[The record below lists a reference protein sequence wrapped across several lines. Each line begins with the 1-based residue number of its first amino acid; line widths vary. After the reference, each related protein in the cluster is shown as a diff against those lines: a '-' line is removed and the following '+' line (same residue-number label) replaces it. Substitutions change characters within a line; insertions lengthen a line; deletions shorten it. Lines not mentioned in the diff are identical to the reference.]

1 VLTEL
6 GAFLARFHPLIVH
19 VPIGALIVGG
29 VLEGL
34 ARTKRFAG
42 VRPAVAPIVVLGAMA
57 ALVAAGTG
65 FLLGSS
71 GGYAGPTFEW
81 HLLAGFGVA
90 FWSAATAFAY
100 TVRGR
105 VARPVLAPVLLVLAL
120 PLVLVAGHL
129 GGTLTHGEGYLTER
143 LPSWLGGR
151 RAADRQPRVPA
162 EVRVYA
168 ELVQPALANRCG
180 TCHGAVQPAGE
191 LRLDTPEGLRK
202 GGHSGPAIVPG
213 RAASSEIVRRV
224 WLPASHKDAMP
235 PGGQRPLT
243 VPEAAI
249 LRWWIDQGARFDATL
264 GDLDVDAG
272 IRPVIDAMAG
282 PLRAGAPAI
291 LAVKVP
297 AADPAALARVR
308 ALGVSVEP
316 LATGTP
322 FLSVHCTNVAKK
334 FGDAELAQVAVL
346 APQVTWL
353 SLSGT
358 AVTDAG
364 LAKLSSFTNLT
375 RLHLD
380 HTRVTDAGLASLS
393 GLARL
398 EYLNLY
404 GTAVTD
410 TGLARLE
417 RLGELRDLYVW
428 QTGVTPT
435 GAERLR
441 TAIPRLNVVL
451 GAEAPA
457 RSYDADAR
465 NPEARSR

>member
-1 VLTEL
+1 MSEL
-6 GAFLARFHPLIVH
+6 AAFLARWHPVVVH

-42 VRPAVAPIVVLGAMA
+42 VRPAVTPIVVLGAMS

-65 FLLGSS
+65 YLLGST
-71 GGYAGPTFEW
+71 GGYAGRTFEN
-81 HLLAGFGVA
+81 HVVAGFAVA
-90 FWSAATAFAY
+90 IWSAGAAGAYAT
-100 TVRGR
+100 RGR
-105 VARPVLAPVLLVLAL
+105 VSRPVLAPVLLLVTLPVVLI
-120 PLVLVAGHL
+120 AGHL
-129 GGTLTHGEGYLTER
+129 GGTLTHGDGYLTER
-143 LPSWLGGR
+143 MPSWLGGHR
-151 RAADRQPRVPA
+151 RAERQARLPA

-168 ELVQPALANRCG
+168 ELVQPVLQTRCG
-180 TCHGAVQPAGE
+180 PCHGAVQPAGE
-191 LRLDTPEGLRK
+191 LRLDTPEGLAK

-235 PGGQRPLT
+235 PGGRRPLT
-243 VPEAAI
+243 VAEAAI
-249 LRWWIDQGARFDATL
+249 LRWWIDQGAKFDATL

-272 IRPVIDAMAG
+272 IRPVVDAMAG

-297 AADPAALARVR
+297 PADSAALARVR

-322 FLSVHCTNVAKK
+322 FLSVHCTNVAKT
-334 FGDAELAQVAVL
+334 FGDAGLAQLAVL
-346 APQVTWL
+346 APQITWL

-358 AVTDAG
+358 VVTDAG
-364 LAKLSSFTNLT
+364 LAKLSAFTHLT
-375 RLHLD
+375 RLHLE
-380 HTRVTDAGLASLS
+380 HTRVTEAGLAALS
-393 GLARL
+393 GLTRL

-404 GTAVTD
+404 GTGVTD
-410 TGLARLE
+410 AGLARLE
-417 RLGELRDLYVW
+417 QLAGLRDLYVW
-428 QTGVTPT
+428 QTRVTPT

-441 TAIPRLNVVL
+441 AAIPKLNVVL
-451 GAEAPA
+451 GAPPPP
-457 RSYDADAR
+457 RRYDAAAVPAAR
-465 NPEARSR
+465 